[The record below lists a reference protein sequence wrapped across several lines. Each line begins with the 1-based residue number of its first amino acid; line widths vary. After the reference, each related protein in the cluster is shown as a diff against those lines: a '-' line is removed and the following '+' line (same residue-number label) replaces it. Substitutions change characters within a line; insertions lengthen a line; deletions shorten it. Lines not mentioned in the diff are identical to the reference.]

1 MNGNPIEDMR
11 ERLSKRFRGAKEPLQ
26 GFRVT
31 ANDMPRL
38 PQSNIP
44 SSKARQDRVGR
55 PSVKPRQLPDNV
67 PLQRKKPRDIWGG
80 WL

>member
-1 MNGNPIEDMR
+1 MTNPIEEMR
-11 ERLSKRFRGAKEPLQ
+11 DRLSQKFGGATKPIQ
-26 GFRVT
+26 GLRVT
-31 ANDMPRL
+31 ANDAPRL
-38 PQSNIP
+38 PQSNIA
-44 SSKARQDRVGR
+44 SSKARQDKVGR